1 MLTSQARLLENHP
14 MWDASIR
21 PRPPDIEPLN
31 PLRVDM
37 LKQYRAE
44 TEPRMRESIRLSIN
58 AIATALR
65 NNR

>member
-1 MLTSQARLLENHP
+1 

-44 TEPRMRESIRLSIN
+44 TEPRMRESIRRSIN